1 VEIKNKKTIIASA
14 LSVILIISLL
24 YFGLPFAT
32 KKTLQKLSSSYAKK
46 LNRKIDLGKVSFSF
60 IDGIVIYD
68 INIFAK
74 NDSAKSVYSIKKT
87 AIKFKTL
94 PLLKGNLILTKI
106 KLVNAKL
113 TLIRNKNGYWDFS
126 DIQAILPKPK
136 DKFYSD
142 WPKRIIAK
150 NSEIFIVDKISDNMW
165 SLDNADLKFH
175 KRLSYYGG
183 SFSISGKGVF
193 KGSFLK
199 NSFISKK
206 IKSNIKM
213 EFEDNSL
220 NSLFGEINLKDSSC
234 NEVQTKSINLKW
246 NLLNINSQ
254 EDKQDYKAEFKI
266 EEILIAN
273 IDNSFRKNIT
283 EAFKTFSKIYGKE
296 LPKIDALTFKNIS
309 AKSSF
314 KKDAFLIQDF
324 KIDSNIFN
332 IDADFKLDKEDKI
345 DLNFKGK
352 IVDKEMTITMQGLYN
367 NPHIKPEFSY
377 TIRTKLVSFIKA
389 FTKNIKTGMDKI
401 KNQKLKSRQQRTEI
415 KGSLL

>member
-1 VEIKNKKTIIASA
+1 MEIKNKKTIIASA
-14 LSVILIISLL
+14 LAVILIISLL
-24 YFGLPFAT
+24 YFGLPFAA
-32 KKTLQKLSSSYAKK
+32 KKTLQKLSSSHAKK

-94 PLLKGNLILTKI
+94 PFLKGNFIITKI

-113 TLIRNKNGYWDFS
+113 TLIRNKSGYWDFS

-136 DKFYSD
+136 DKFYSH
-142 WPKRIIAK
+142 WPRQIIAE
-150 NSEIFIVDKISDNMW
+150 NSELFITDKMSNTMW
-165 SLDNADLKFH
+165 TLNNTDLKFS

-183 SFSISGKGVF
+183 SFSISGEGLF
-193 KGSFLK
+193 KRSFSNKSFVSK
-199 NSFISKK
+199 N

-213 EFEDNSL
+213 KFEENNL

-234 NEVQTKSINLKW
+234 NDVHTKNINLKW
-246 NLLNINSQ
+246 DLLNINRK
-254 EDKQDYKAEFKI
+254 EDKQNYKAELKI
-266 EEILIAN
+266 EKILVPN

-283 EAFKTFSKIYGKE
+283 KIFKTFSKIYGKE
-296 LPKIDALTFKNIS
+296 LPKIDDLTFKNIS

-314 KKDAFLIQDF
+314 NKDVFLIQDF

-332 IDADFKLDKEDKI
+332 INAEFKLDKEDKI

-352 IVDKEMTITMQGLYN
+352 ILDKEMTITAKGPYA

-377 TIRTKLVSFIKA
+377 TIRTKLVSFIKT
-389 FTKNIKTGMDKI
+389 FTKNIKMALRNPEDS
-401 KNQKLKSRQQRTEI
+401 KNVGPMNKVTR
-415 KGSLL
+415 GSK